1 MPTRRHVTALLC
13 AAETPAWALQR
24 PTAAVVLTIGGR
36 VGEPNAGALAVF
48 DMTMLERLPQHS
60 FVTRTPWFTQPRK
73 FSGPLLRD
81 VLATAGCDGTTLRA
95 TALNDYEVELPF
107 DDARQHDVL
116 LARLLD
122 DQPMSVRDM
131 GPLFIIYPFDRD
143 PALRNTIYYSRCA
156 WQLTR
161 LDVL

>member
-13 AAETPAWALQR
+13 AAATPAWALQR

-81 VLATAGCDGTTLRA
+81 VLTTAGCDGTTLRA